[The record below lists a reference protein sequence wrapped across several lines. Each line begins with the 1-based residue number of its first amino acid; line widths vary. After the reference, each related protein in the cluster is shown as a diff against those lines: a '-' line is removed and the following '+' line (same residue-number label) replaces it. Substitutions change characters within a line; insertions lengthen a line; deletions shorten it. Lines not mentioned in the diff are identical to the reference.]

1 MLEPKRPM
9 KSVRI
14 VVSIASLT
22 LLAAGV
28 VFAPAQKATKAPKRI
43 DFNKDIRPIL
53 SENCFKC
60 HGPDAK
66 FIKGDLRLSDEK
78 DAKKDRDGEFAI
90 LPGNA
95 KDSLVIQR
103 AVSKEK
109 FAQMPPPDSGLPRL
123 NAAQV
128 KLLSDWIN
136 QGGKYEKHWALVPPK
151 STELPAV
158 KDQKWVRNEI
168 DRYVLAKMEEKGLKP
183 APEADRATLLRR
195 AALTLT
201 GLPPTTEELNLF
213 LSDEQPD
220 AYENA
225 IDRLLASQRYGENQA
240 RYWLDAVR
248 YGDTHGLHLDNE
260 RSVYPYRDW
269 VVNAFN
275 KDLSFD
281 KFTLW
286 QLAGDMLPNPTREMK
301 VATGYVRMNPTTAEG
316 GAIEEEFLVKN
327 TFDRVDTTSTV
338 FLGLTVGCA
347 KCHDHKYDP
356 ISQKDYYGLFAF
368 FNSTKDAPLDSND
381 LAPPPVIADPTPEQ
395 EIVLTQAAN
404 RIAELEKATNVGSA
418 KRWIETSS
426 PPVVAVGNWE
436 IAGPFP
442 HKTFNEAFEFDDKP
456 TDWKPLKLELG
467 KALSTVKVNI
477 GSAYHRTTLTAETD
491 QEADLS
497 IGSDDGV
504 KVWLNGAQIHSN
516 PAQRGVEQATD
527 LVKVRLKKGENQ
539 LVIKVT
545 NGGGA
550 DGIRFN
556 IGSEAQTKLAIALK
570 TGKSEE
576 IVRAYLAY
584 GPETTVSKQYRTTV
598 ADKIKLEAQVPRTLI
613 AEEMDKP
620 RPAYLLNRGEY
631 DQRGAQ
637 VARTLPGVFETKL
650 PDSNRLGL
658 AKWLIDEKNPL
669 TNRVFVNRI
678 WQQHFGTGLVKTAE
692 DFGNQGDWPSNPEL
706 LDYLAIRFRKDGFS
720 LKKLHRLLLT
730 SAAFRQSSQVSPEK
744 LQKDPENRLISRGPR
759 FRLDAEVLRDQVL
772 QASGL
777 LVQRKGGH
785 GFKPYQPAGL
795 WEDVAFP
802 GSNTARYTQDTDAGI
817 YRRTL
822 YLFWKRT
829 SPHPVMSTFD
839 APTREACVVRRSIT
853 NTPLQALTTMNEP
866 AFFEAAR
873 KFGEKIVATKPTDES
888 RLDFA
893 FRTALSRKPSEK
905 EKTILMGS
913 LKRYQKMF
921 SDRPQD
927 AAGVIQIGLAPVDRK
942 QDFVD
947 QAAWSLIAS
956 TLFNLDEFLS
966 QH

>member
-1 MLEPKRPM
+1 MLGAKRPM
-9 KSVRI
+9 KSVRFI
-14 VVSIASLT
+14 VPAISLT
-22 LLAAGV
+22 LLTAGV
-28 VFAPAQKATKAPKRI
+28 VLVPAQKASKVAKKI

-66 FIKGDLRLSDEK
+66 FVKGDLRLSDEK

-95 KDSLVIQR
+95 KESLIIER
-103 AVSKEK
+103 ALSKEK

-123 NAAQV
+123 TAGQI

-151 STELPAV
+151 STEPPVV
-158 KDQKWVRNEI
+158 KNQKWVRNDI
-168 DRYVLAKMEEKGLKP
+168 DRFVAAKLEEKGLKP

-195 AALTLT
+195 ASLTLT
-201 GLPPTTEELNLF
+201 GLPPTTEELNIF
-213 LSDEQPD
+213 LNDAQPD
-220 AYENA
+220 AYEKA
-225 IDRLLASQRYGENQA
+225 VDRLLASQRYGENQA

-381 LAPPPVIADPTPEQ
+381 LVPPPVIADPTPEQ
-395 EIVLTQAAN
+395 ETAINQATSRLAD
-404 RIAELEKATNVGSA
+404 LQKATNAEAA

-442 HKTFNEAFEFDDKP
+442 HKSFNEAFEFDDKP

-467 KALSTVKVNI
+467 KSISTVKVEVGN
-477 GSAYHRTTLTAETD
+477 AYHRTTLTAETD
-491 QEADLS
+491 QDADLA

-504 KVWLNGAQIHSN
+504 KVWLNGVQVHSN
-516 PAQRGVEQATD
+516 PALRGVDQATD
-527 LVKVRLKKGENQ
+527 QVKVRLKKGANQ
-539 LVIKVT
+539 LVIKIV

-550 DGIRFN
+550 DGIRVD
-556 IGSEAQTKLAIALK
+556 IGSEAQTKLATALK
-570 TGKSEE
+570 SNKPDE
-576 IVRAYLAY
+576 IVRAYLVY
-584 GPETTVSKQYRTTV
+584 GPATTVSKQYRATL
-598 ADKIKLEAQVPRTLI
+598 AEKAKLEAQVPRTLI
-613 AEEMDKP
+613 AEEMPKP

-631 DQRGAQ
+631 DQRKEQ
-637 VARTLPGVFETKL
+637 VSRTLPAVFETKL
-650 PDSNRLGL
+650 PETNRLGL

-669 TNRVFVNRI
+669 TTRVFVNRI
-678 WQQHFGTGLVKTAE
+678 WQQHFGTGIVKTAE

-706 LDYLAIRFRKDGFS
+706 LDYLAIKFRKDGFS
-720 LKKLHRLLLT
+720 LKKLHKLLLT
-730 SAAFRQSSQVSPEK
+730 SASFRQSSQVSPEK
-744 LQKDPENRLISRGPR
+744 LQKDPENRLVSRGPR

-777 LVQRKGGH
+777 LVQRQGGH

-873 KFGEKIVATKPTDES
+873 KFGERIVATKASDES

-893 FRTALSRKPSEK
+893 FRTALSRKPTDK
-905 EKTILMGS
+905 ERTILMGS

-927 AAGVIQIGLAPVDRK
+927 AAGVIQIGLAPVDRR